1 MIFRKDVPFTPRLAL
16 AIALLYTIS
25 SDGRI
30 TPMEVNRLHTMMK
43 NDDNIIKHA
52 NKYIKKAWKNGMD
65 FSDFLIEC
73 NHILN
78 YLQKEVIV
86 LNMLDLF
93 LANKA
98 ITSSEE
104 KLADYVIEAFEIDK
118 DEFVMYKKLL
128 IKKNSH
134 NLLDNK

>member
-43 NDDNIIKHA
+43 NDDDIIKHA

-118 DEFVMYKKLL
+118 GEFDVYKKLL